1 MAYTKP
7 IPAYVPVIGT
17 IRGYMEQHAGQQ
29 PGDPDKAAK
38 AILQLVEMKEPP
50 LRLAL
55 GNDALAFLRANYKFN
70 AEELERWADI
80 TRSTDFDG
88 LAISD
93 TDHPVLNLVSSM
105 RA

>member
-1 MAYTKP
+1 MAYAKP

-17 IRGYMEQHAGQQ
+17 IRGYMEEHAGHQ

-50 LRLAL
+50 LRLPL

-80 TRSTDFDG
+80 IRSTDFDG
-88 LAISD
+88 LATSD
-93 TDHPVLNLVSSM
+93 TDHPVLKLQSSM
-105 RA
+105 RP